1 MKKASFFLDR
11 SKGGHSRAKRNPPWL
26 MPEGPEGPEGPSCTS
41 VQLVL
46 AEASKAS
53 LFASTSLLHVQ
64 GHSPMD
70 ATSSSSFQGTLDGV
84 GFLCKGLWIS
94 G

>member
-1 MKKASFFLDR
+1 MVIAGR
-11 SKGGHSRAKRNPPWL
+11 KGQSPWP
-26 MPEGPEGPEGPSCTS
+26 MPEGPEGPSCTS

-64 GHSPMD
+64 GHSPVGV
-70 ATSSSSFQGTLDGV
+70 TSSSSFQGTLDGV

>member
-1 MKKASFFLDR
+1 ML
-11 SKGGHSRAKRNPPWL
+11 
-26 MPEGPEGPEGPSCTS
+26 EGLEGPSCIS

-53 LFASTSLLHVQ
+53 LFASASLRHVQ

-70 ATSSSSFQGTLDGV
+70 ATSSNFFQGTLDEV